1 MLRRIAT
8 QNPERRLT
16 GMTYRVTFAK
26 RFNTDGQP
34 SAIDPTARLDVNL
47 PDGVVLDKAFV
58 QRFDPDSKH
67 SQEVM
72 DEDDGFL
79 GMAAAEVWEYQ
90 VEEGR
95 EGEFEDAIRNSKTVM
110 EFEVIDDVNI
120 SSV

>member
-1 MLRRIAT
+1 
-8 QNPERRLT
+8 
-16 GMTYRVTFAK
+16 MTYRVTFAK
-26 RFNTDGQP
+26 RFDTDGQP
-34 SAIDPTARLDVNL
+34 SALDPTVQLDVHL
-47 PDGVVLDKAFV
+47 ADGAVLDKAFV
-58 QRFDPDSKH
+58 QSFEPESKH

-95 EGEFEDAIRNSKTVM
+95 EREFEDAIRKSETVM

-120 SSV
+120 PTV